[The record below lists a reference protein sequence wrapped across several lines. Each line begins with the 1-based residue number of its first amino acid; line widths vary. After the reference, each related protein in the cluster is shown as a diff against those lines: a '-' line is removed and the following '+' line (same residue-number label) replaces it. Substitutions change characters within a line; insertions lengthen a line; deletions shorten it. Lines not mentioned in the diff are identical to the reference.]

1 MAEKKTNGSSGA
13 KKNTGTK
20 KAAAS
25 KKSQSSKSKT
35 SKSKTA
41 AEKQRARSEAELYIK
56 KSRTTK
62 GIVQLCTAALCI
74 LLYFIEGDKIW
85 LSLHQCYWGL
95 FGFTGI
101 ILPLINIYCAVQ
113 MFKEKST
120 YRFPLKVF
128 FFCGTVV
135 LFATMIFCFGSNGM
149 ELGDYGTE
157 LMNCFRKA
165 AEGNGTGFIGGVL
178 GIPLARTLGS
188 VGSALITLVLLSFFV
203 FMSFEAL
210 FMNII
215 ERIKEP
221 VNERISEHKEIKSKI
236 REEETKIKAEKR
248 RQAREEYVSKK
259 VEQKLSADKRR
270 EAFDS
275 DYRRIDKTPIY
286 EPEPAEKADKK
297 KKAKAIPETD
307 DNAEQSVS
315 SKKNSSTGIE
325 GLIPDI
331 SPRRS
336 KKKDEPAVTGD
347 MEHINDDVFL
357 TEDNIDIS
365 ALVRQDAQTSDNNV
379 QPDDNESDSGS
390 YDDVINAVFG
400 SDNKKKKGAK
410 NPPPAKTAQPEAKQD
425 DSKVAPS
432 ELSGFADIGT
442 DGVEGYYL
450 KPPFTLLEP
459 QPDDEQENITQE
471 LHQSATTLVDTLK
484 SFGVQTTI
492 INISRGP
499 SVTRYELQPA
509 SGVKISKITNLSDDI
524 AMNLAATG
532 VRIEAPI
539 PGKNAVGIEV
549 PNRNVTVVKM
559 RNLVESKEFQNA
571 KSKLTV
577 ALGMDITG
585 KITLADLARMPHLL
599 IAGST
604 GSGKSVCINSMLVS
618 LLYKSDPDE
627 VKLMLIDPKVVELGV
642 YNGIPHLLVPV
653 VTDPRKAAGAL
664 NWAVNEMLERYKTFA
679 EYNVRDMHSYNRLVD
694 KQNAEAEE
702 AYTYD
707 SERTFE
713 EDEMLAQAQ
722 AEVKNSDEQPKEIH
736 KLKKMCQIVIVID
749 ELADLMMAAPNEVEE
764 SICRLAQMARAA
776 GMHLV
781 IATQRPSVDVITG
794 LIKAN
799 VPSRIAFAVKS
810 QIDSRTI
817 LDSGGAEKLL
827 GRGDML
833 FSPIGTTKPIR
844 VQGCFVDDNEIE
856 NIIEFIKGN
865 KIVEYDPNVI
875 DQIERS
881 AIPENGGKQSD
892 VSDGDTDPM
901 MEQAIQCVVEAGQ
914 ASTSLLQRRLRLGY
928 ARAGRLIDEM
938 EQMGIV
944 GPHEG
949 SKPRQVLMTYQQWLE
964 RNMSTP
970 PAE

>member
-13 KKNTGTK
+13 KKKAVTK
-20 KAAAS
+20 KAAS
-25 KKSQSSKSKT
+25 TKKSSGSKSK
-35 SKSKTA
+35 SA

-62 GIVQLCTAALCI
+62 GIVQLCTAALCT
-74 LLYFIEGDKIW
+74 LLYFIAGDKIW

-101 ILPLINIYCAVQ
+101 VVPLINIYCAVQ

-135 LFATMIFCFGSNGM
+135 LFATMIFCFGSGGM
-149 ELGDYGTE
+149 ELDDYGTE

-165 AEGNGTGFIGGVL
+165 AENDGTGFIGGII
-178 GIPLARTLGS
+178 GIPLAKILGS
-188 VGSALITLVLLSFFV
+188 VGSGLISLVLLSFFV

-215 ERIKEP
+215 DRIKEP
-221 VNERISEHKEIKSKI
+221 VNERISEHKEIKDKI
-236 REEETKIKAEKR
+236 KEEEIKIKAEKR
-248 RQAREEYVSKK
+248 RQAREEYVNKK
-259 VEQKLSADKRR
+259 VEQKLSADKRK
-270 EAFDS
+270 EGIES

-297 KKAKAIPETD
+297 KKSKAKTESDENTE
-307 DNAEQSVS
+307 NTVS
-315 SKKNSSTGIE
+315 SKNRNSTGIK

-331 SPRRS
+331 SPRRA
-336 KKKDEPAVTGD
+336 KKDDKPPVSGS
-347 MEHINDDVFL
+347 MEHINDDIFL
-357 TEDNIDIS
+357 SGDNIDIS
-365 ALVRQDAQTSDNNV
+365 ALVQNDAQTSADNMN
-379 QPDDNESDSGS
+379 QNDNGNKSGP

-400 SDNKKKKGAK
+400 TDNKQKKNSGGKT
-410 NPPPAKTAQPEAKQD
+410 PPLHETAQTETKKEEN
-425 DSKVAPS
+425 KVAPS
-432 ELSGFADIGT
+432 ELSGFANIDMST
-442 DGVEGYYL
+442 PEGYYL

-459 QPDDEQENITQE
+459 QPDDEEENITQE

-509 SGVKISKITNLSDDI
+509 SGVKISKITNLADDI

-559 RNLVESKEFQNA
+559 RNLLESKEFQNA

-618 LLYKSDPDE
+618 LLYKADPDE

-702 AYTYD
+702 TYTDD

-722 AEVKNSDEQPKEIH
+722 ADLKNSDEKPKEIH
-736 KLKKMCQIVIVID
+736 KLKKMCQVVIVID

-833 FSPIGTTKPIR
+833 FSPIGTTKPVR

-865 KIVEYDPNVI
+865 KIVEYDPDVI
-875 DQIERS
+875 EQIERN
-881 AIPENGGKQSD
+881 AIPENGGKQTEAT
-892 VSDGDTDPM
+892 DGDMDPM

-949 SKPRQVLMTYQQWLE
+949 SKPRQVLMNYQQWLE
-964 RNMSTP
+964 RNMSTSP
-970 PAE
+970 TE

>member
-1 MAEKKTNGSSGA
+1 M
-13 KKNTGTK
+13 
-20 KAAAS
+20 
-25 KKSQSSKSKT
+25 
-35 SKSKTA
+35 
-41 AEKQRARSEAELYIK
+41 YI
-56 KSRTTK
+56 
-62 GIVQLCTAALCI
+62 IP
-74 LLYFIEGDKIW
+74 GDKVW

-101 ILPLINIYCAVQ
+101 FLPVINIYCAVQ
-113 MFKEKST
+113 MLREKPT

-128 FFCGTVV
+128 FLSGTVV
-135 LFATMIFCFGSNGM
+135 LLATMVYSFSTYGI
-149 ELGDYGTE
+149 ELKDYGTE
-157 LMNCFRKA
+157 LIECFRQSSM
-165 AEGNGTGFIGGVL
+165 NTGTGFLGGVL
-178 GIPLARTLGS
+178 GIPLSKLLGS
-188 VGSALITLVLLSFFV
+188 VGAGIVTVLIFAFFLLLSFE
-203 FMSFEAL
+203 SL
-210 FMNII
+210 FINII
-215 ERIKEP
+215 DRVKEP
-221 VNERISEHKEIKSKI
+221 VNRRITEHKETKQII
-236 REEETKIKAEKR
+236 REEENKIKAEQR
-248 RQAREEYVSKK
+248 RQARDEYVTKK
-259 VEQKLSADKRR
+259 INEKRSAQKQVAAYND
-270 EAFDS
+270 E
-275 DYRRIDKTPIY
+275 YRRIDKTPIY
-286 EPEPAEKADKK
+286 EPEPERPAPKK
-297 KKAKAIPETD
+297 KKTTVSYDPEDQPAVVHPVFSGTEHTENEAPAAPAIKDSANETD
-307 DNAEQSVS
+307 PF
-315 SKKNSSTGIE
+315 KNSET
-325 GLIPDI
+325 LDI
-331 SPRRS
+331 SELV
-336 KKKDEPAVTGD
+336 KNDKEKPAAAKG
-347 MEHINDDVFL
+347 
-357 TEDNIDIS
+357 
-365 ALVRQDAQTSDNNV
+365 R
-379 QPDDNESDSGS
+379 
-390 YDDVINAVFG
+390 YDDALNIFSSSNTPAAGSAPTSQEAASQTKQPQTAAVQ
-400 SDNKKKKGAK
+400 
-410 NPPPAKTAQPEAKQD
+410 TAQPQTTASQSAKPTSSND
-425 DSKVAPS
+425 GKVRPS
-432 ELSGFADIGT
+432 ELSGTGT
-442 DGVEGYYL
+442 PVTSGGEEYYM
-450 KPPFTLLEP
+450 KPPYTLLEP
-459 QPDDEQENITQE
+459 QPADEEKNISLE
-471 LHQSATTLVDTLK
+471 LQQSASKLVDTLK

-509 SGVKISKITNLSDDI
+509 SGVKISKITNLADDI

-559 RNLVESKEFQNA
+559 RNLIESREFRNA

-585 KITLADLARMPHLL
+585 KITLADLSRMPHIL

-618 LLYKSDPDE
+618 LLYKASPDE

-679 EYNVRDMHSYNRLVD
+679 EYNVRDMHGYNRLVD
-694 KQNAEAEE
+694 KQNAEAVDMYQDE
-702 AYTYD
+702 A
-707 SERTFE
+707 ERTFE

-722 AEVKNSDEQPKEIH
+722 AELVNSGEPKKPR
-736 KLKKMCQIVIVID
+736 KLEKMCQIVIVID

-817 LDSGGAEKLL
+817 LDTGGAEKLL

-833 FSPIGTTKPIR
+833 YSPIGTTKPIR
-844 VQGCFVDDNEIE
+844 IQGCFVNDDEIE
-856 NIIEFIKGN
+856 SIIEFIKN
-865 KIVEYDPNVI
+865 NRTVEYDPDVI
-875 DQIERS
+875 DEIERS
-881 AIPENGGKQSD
+881 AIPEKDAKQSEPQ
-892 VSDGDTDPM
+892 DGELDPM

-938 EQMGIV
+938 EQLGIV

-949 SKPRQVLMTYQQWLE
+949 SKPRQVLMTYQQWCE
-964 RNMSTP
+964 RNMTRND
-970 PAE
+970 